1 MLAFITGSGF
11 YELPGLTGQE
21 SRIVPTPWGE
31 VNVTMG
37 RYADRLVAFIPR
49 HGSDHSLPPHRIEY
63 RANIRALAEIGT
75 TAILAVNVVGGIV
88 DELPPGAMACV
99 DQFIDFTKGRADT
112 FFDESVRHTDMT
124 EPYDADLREL
134 LLAAAAELGLS
145 LAPAATYVCA
155 NGPRFETRAEID
167 FYRRIGGHV
176 VGMTGYPEVAL
187 ARELEIPYA
196 AVAVVSNAA
205 AGMTGD
211 PLTIEEIWDVL
222 DDVRPQLMQLLARTV
237 ELI

>member
-11 YELPGLTGQE
+11 YELPDLTDQE
-21 SRIVPTPWGE
+21 PRAVSTPWGD
-31 VNVTMG
+31 VNLTIG
-37 RYADRLVAFIPR
+37 RYAGRQVAFIPR
-49 HGSDHSLPPHRIEY
+49 HGSDHSVPPHRIEY
-63 RANIRALAEIGT
+63 RANIGALADIGA

-88 DELPPGAMACV
+88 EELPPGALVCV
-99 DQFIDFTKGRADT
+99 DQFLDFTTGRAGT

-124 EPYDADLREL
+124 EPYDADLRRL
-134 LLAAAAELGLS
+134 LLAAAGELGIS
-145 LAPAATYVCA
+145 LAPTATYVCT

-187 ARELEIPYA
+187 AREVDIPYA

-211 PLTIEEIWDVL
+211 TLTIEEIWDVL
-222 DDVRPQLMQLLARTV
+222 ADVRPDLMRLLARAA
-237 ELI
+237 ELV